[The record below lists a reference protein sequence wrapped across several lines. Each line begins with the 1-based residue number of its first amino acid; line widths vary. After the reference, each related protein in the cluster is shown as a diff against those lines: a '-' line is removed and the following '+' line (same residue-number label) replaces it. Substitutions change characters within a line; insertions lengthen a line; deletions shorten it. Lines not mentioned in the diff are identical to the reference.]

1 MRLKIIKPGIM
12 TSIQDLGRWEYR
24 SEGVPSSGAMD
35 TLAARIANIALG
47 NAPHEAVIE
56 FTYGNIAIQTQSDML
71 LAYSGEGGTFFIEKQ
86 LLTPGKPIFIPS
98 GTVLNLV
105 NNPSSVYTYLAV
117 AGGWDIK
124 DILGSKSTYITAG
137 FGGVQGRALKIGDEL
152 SNNHNYTDTTK
163 KILLKLQ
170 GKKINFPK
178 WHLNKMSFI
187 YHQTV
192 VRVVPAHEFTWFEA
206 SSLLNF
212 LSSSYELNVNSNR
225 MGYQLDGPKLNR
237 SVKKELLSTAVCPG
251 TIQVTNDGSL
261 MLLMADSQ
269 TIGGYPRIAQVAAVD
284 LPTCAQLSPGNT
296 ISFAEISR
304 TDAEKRYLER
314 ENQLRKLAIAVA
326 MAVNK

>member
-12 TSIQDLGRWEYR
+12 TSIQDLGRWGYR

-47 NAPHEAVIE
+47 NAPHAAVME
-56 FTYGNIAIQTQSDML
+56 FTYGNATFQAQSDIL
-71 LAYSGEGGTFFIEKQ
+71 IAYAGEGGTLLIEKQ
-86 LLTPGKPIFIPS
+86 ILTPGKPIFVPS
-98 GTVLNLV
+98 GTNLNLI
-105 NNPSSVYTYLAV
+105 NNPSGVYTYLAV

-137 FGGVQGRALKIGDEL
+137 FGGFQGRALKIGDEL
-152 SNNHNYTDTTK
+152 TNNGKYTEVTE
-163 KILLKLQ
+163 KIFSKLQ
-170 GKKINFPK
+170 SREINFPK
-178 WHLNKMSFI
+178 WCLNKTSFI
-187 YHQTV
+187 HHPKI

-212 LSSSYELNVNSNR
+212 LSSPYKLSINSNR
-225 MGYQLDGPKLNR
+225 MGYQLEGPKLNR

-261 MLLMADSQ
+261 VLLMADSQ

-284 LPTCAQLSPGNT
+284 LPVCAQLAPGD
-296 ISFAEISR
+296 IVSFAEISR
-304 TDAEKRYLER
+304 TDAEKLYIKWK
-314 ENQLRKLAIAVA
+314 NQLMKLATALA
-326 MAVNK
+326 MAL